1 MKVSCWIYL
10 FTIII
15 LQILNIVFNNFI
27 HTNLYLLSKTKT
39 TSLLRSN
46 REVFDVKNN
55 NNNNDCNCPTKNQ
68 QNNNM
73 DERQLNKINDNAA
86 VTNTNKISTN
96 VKSEIPHAIIP
107 TNKSPTM
114 FSNTI
119 SKITSVFS
127 NVGGITINNQKKQRD
142 QHYIHHRIQLKPG
155 VKDCDKTH
163 SKDNVCGIIP
173 DFHQKWNY
181 KSLLTINN
189 PCNFSNNN
197 NKYKK
202 NNNNIYNLVISIKS
216 HCGAMERRD
225 AVRKTWGNI
234 TWIRLHTDANDAKLI
249 FLMGKCTS
257 KQDTLHVTKE
267 QEINND
273 MLQWNFK
280 DSFRNLTV

>member
-10 FTIII
+10 LTIVI
-15 LQILNIVFNNFI
+15 LQILNIVFNNYI

-39 TSLLRSN
+39 TSLLRSK

-55 NNNNDCNCPTKNQ
+55 NIDCNQ
-68 QNNNM
+68 QNNNKNNM

-86 VTNTNKISTN
+86 VTNTNKISTK

-107 TNKSPTM
+107 TNKPPTL

-119 SKITSVFS
+119 SKITSVLS
-127 NVGGITINNQKKQRD
+127 IAGGTINNQKQQRD

-155 VKDCDKTH
+155 VKDCDKTR

-181 KSLLTINN
+181 KPLLTINN
-189 PCNFSNNN
+189 PCDFQTTTT
-197 NKYKK
+197 NKKK
-202 NNNNIYNLVISIKS
+202 DNNIYNLVISIKS

>member
-10 FTIII
+10 FTIVI
-15 LQILNIVFNNFI
+15 LQILNIVFNNYI

-39 TSLLRSN
+39 TSLLRSK

-55 NNNNDCNCPTKNQ
+55 NIDCNQ
-68 QNNNM
+68 QNNNKNNM

-86 VTNTNKISTN
+86 VTNTNKISTK

-107 TNKSPTM
+107 TNKSPTL
-114 FSNTI
+114 FSSTI
-119 SKITSVFS
+119 SKITSVLS
-127 NVGGITINNQKKQRD
+127 NAGGTINNQKQQRD

-155 VKDCDKTH
+155 VKDCDKTR
-163 SKDNVCGIIP
+163 SKDNVFGIIP

-181 KSLLTINN
+181 KPLLTINN
-189 PCNFSNNN
+189 PCNFQTTTT
-197 NKYKK
+197 NKKK
-202 NNNNIYNLVISIKS
+202 DNNIYNLVISIKS

-234 TWIRLHTDANDAKLI
+234 TWIRLHTEANDAKLI